1 MSNRLRSELA
11 TRGADQG
18 YSRPVQVPTRAFHNP
33 HTGERITLLA
43 VAAET
48 GGELTR
54 MEIRV
59 RPGPA
64 DWVGPDH
71 FHPVQEERFEV
82 VSGTP
87 IFRVEGKERTGEAGR
102 RGHRAGRRLA
112 HLPERRGR

>member
-1 MSNRLRSELA
+1 M
-11 TRGADQG
+11 
-18 YSRPVQVPTRAFHNP
+18 QVPARQFDNP

-43 VAAET
+43 TAAET

-59 RPGPA
+59 SAGPA

-71 FHPVQEERFEV
+71 FHPIQEERFEV

-87 IFRVEGKERTGEAGR
+87 VFRIEGAERTAKPGDLVTVPVGVSHIFRNGGDEES
-102 RGHRAGRRLA
+102 
-112 HLPERRGR
+112 P